1 MSPALAGGPFT
12 AQTPGS
18 LTSYFC
24 KPAML
29 NPLNLLPKEPEKMYS
44 KLVHFMQLNMS
55 ESYQEAKTF
64 LEFHFQ

>member
-1 MSPALAGGPFT
+1 MAPGLATLRLGIEPVSPALAGGPFT

-18 LTSYFC
+18 LASYFC

-44 KLVHFMQLNMS
+44 KLVYIS
-55 ESYQEAKTF
+55 CS
-64 LEFHFQ
+64 